1 MAVMMG
7 TTTILGSTPVSAS
20 GSNTYGGFVCGTG
33 AVAEAEQA
41 TQTDA
46 ANNYGLVS
54 ATEGNILHAWDWKF
68 TDVTKNMKDI
78 AESGYSLVQV
88 SPCQV
93 CESASTNNDWWKLYQ
108 PYDYKFGN
116 SLGSADEF
124 KEMCATAKEYGISIV
139 VDVVANH
146 MAGTGQGSCGDRKAE
161 VDSWWTND
169 KFHNTGVKFTGAF
182 DENRE
187 MMVRSNIGMPD
198 IDTGRDDV
206 QQRMVNYLESMLDMG
221 AGGFRYDAAKHIGTT
236 SDSGNS
242 RDTFWK
248 TISAAVSAKKPDAL
262 VYGEILNGM
271 PVPDEYYVN
280 DGIKVTESQ
289 KGWDMKDLVQGGA
302 SKVTKKTA
310 FDYTRTVSAD
320 KLITWVENHD
330 TYLNHWGSTGLQGH
344 SNYMSDE
351 QIMLAWSTVGA
362 RADAQALYFAR
373 PDGCSKPSGCSC
385 DSGNCGKG
393 DDSNKIDGTL
403 GISTKNFDWKD
414 KKVAAVNK
422 FKNAMADVGE
432 TTSVKDGLAIIQR
445 GNKGLVVTNYDR
457 GSKNFEVSGLSG
469 LKDGTYEDASGQNG
483 SFTVSGGKVSG
494 SVKGNSFVVLYDAN
508 GSTPATEAPSTTT
521 PATETPASQT
531 PATETPVGA
540 ASISVSKDNGSFDKA
555 FETSITVKDAEYA
568 YYSNDG
574 AAWTEIKDGKAT
586 VKIGEGAENNGDAY
600 ALYVKAKGK
609 DGKTVDVTKTYT
621 YTTGSTGTTP
631 VTKGLKVRV
640 KKSVFTNLSS
650 APYLYLYTDTTP
662 VKEPAGRWPG
672 VQMTEE
678 GDYYVYANETATDEV
693 LAIFNNNDTWQE
705 PSGGEMAKGY
715 AVTGYM
721 EYDGTTMKTVSED
734 TPATVSPN
742 AKKANKAPEF
752 TISSTQVPASETPT
766 TETPATETPVTEAP
780 VADIQV
786 SKEDGSSFTTETM
799 EVQINVGEGVNGSY
813 SVDNGPVKTFTGNAT
828 VVLGQGKI
836 ADSDVTLTVTAGTAT
851 KTFTYKK
858 VFDKEVAAK
867 EQASGMVAM
876 GNAVMKI
883 QSLFEIV
890 ADAAEVN
897 TAAETDAYYA
907 TNPDKKVGKE
917 ATITGMSDFTQD
929 MLIARCGAWDGPNAF
944 HGAHENSVAD
954 CYGLYAAW
962 DDNNLYV
969 GLEMVNTT
977 DTWARGGDGP
987 LSDGGKMSDV
997 PVVLAINTGTK
1008 NAMTGKCPTDREG
1021 HIWQCNLEFETRI
1034 DHLLF
1039 ASAKGTGN
1047 PGLFTGDA
1055 DGNTDYTEHLTGFKD
1070 AGITYK
1076 SEDGSISPEIMH
1088 IDGPEDPS
1096 DAYDISKYKD
1106 ALAQGHDRQYDTF
1119 FTYTI
1124 PLQAL
1129 GIDKAYIESTG
1140 IGIMGLGTRQTSAL
1154 DCIPHDPSMLDNA
1167 MEDYTIAQDN
1177 TSYEKE
1183 DLDIITVPLAAVGNP
1198 NGNGGHGGDITKT
1211 PTPAIAVPVSE
1222 APASNVPASETPAS
1236 AVPASETPSSTVPAS
1251 ETPASTVPASE
1262 TPATTIPDTT
1272 TMIVNF
1278 GADKSS
1284 PQLQGTALE
1293 LKAIGYN
1300 QTGSSTYE
1308 FAVDGEVVQAA
1319 SAKDT
1324 YTWNPVAGNH
1334 TIQVTMK
1341 DEAGKT
1347 VVVKKSY
1354 MIEPNGTIV
1363 QTDAP
1368 ASETPATDVPA
1379 SETPATDVP
1388 ASETPASVVPA
1399 SETPATD
1406 VPASETPASVVPAPT
1421 SDTGNNNPLETT
1433 KPIVTTSPTKAPVK
1447 MQVLLGFKQASPQ
1460 KLGTSIGLVANVTG
1474 GKAGYKYTFV
1484 AELSNG
1490 FTQTIAKNTSKNTVT
1505 WKPTKT
1511 GTYTVTVTVTD
1522 ANGSKASDPAK
1533 YKITAKTVSKKLA
1546 ITKVTLSKK
1555 TVKINKKIKITVKGT
1570 ASKGTLKF
1578 KFVVKKNGQKK
1589 ATVIKKYNTKKTAYW
1604 KPKKAGKYTITVY
1617 ATDGS
1622 KKTVKKNI
1630 KVTVKKK

>member
-7 TTTILGSTPVSAS
+7 TTTILGSTPVLAA
-20 GSNTYGGFVCGTG
+20 GSNTYDGFVCGTG
-33 AVAEAEQA
+33 AVTEAEQA
-41 TQTDA
+41 TQVDA
-46 ANNYGLVS
+46 GNNYGLVS

-68 TDVTKNMKDI
+68 TDVTKSIKDI
-78 AESGYSLVQV
+78 AEAGYSLVQV

-146 MAGTGQGSCGDRKAE
+146 MAGTGQGACGDRKGE
-161 VDSWWTND
+161 VDSWWTDD
-169 KFHNTGVKFTGAF
+169 KFHNTGVKFTGEF

-206 QQRMVNYLESMLDMG
+206 QQRMVSYLESMLDMG

-236 SDSGNS
+236 SDTGNS

-248 TISAAVSAKKPDAL
+248 TISDAVSAKKPDAL
-262 VYGEILNGM
+262 VYGEILNSM
-271 PVPDEYYVN
+271 PVSDQYYVN

-302 SKVTKKTA
+302 SKVTNKTA
-310 FDYTRTVSAD
+310 FDYTRTASAD

-344 SNYMSDE
+344 ANYMSDA

-373 PDGCSKPSGCSC
+373 PDGCSNP
-385 DSGNCGKG
+385 DNPN
-393 DDSNKIDGTL
+393 DPDASNKIDGVL

-422 FKNAMADVGE
+422 FKNAMVGVGE
-432 TTSVKDGLAIIQR
+432 TTSTQDGLAIIQR
-445 GNKGLVVTNYDR
+445 GNKGLVVTNYDS
-457 GSKNFEVSGLSG
+457 GSKNFEVSGLTG
-469 LKDGTYEDASGQNG
+469 LQDGTYEDVSGQNG

-494 SVKGNSFVVLYDAN
+494 SVKGNTFVVLYDAN
-508 GSTPATEAPSTTT
+508 TTT
-521 PATETPASQT
+521 PATTVPTTEA
-531 PATETPVGA
+531 PATEIPVGGA
-540 ASISVSKDNGSFDKA
+540 DISVSKDNGTFDAA
-555 FETSITVKDAEYA
+555 FNATITVKNAEYA

-574 AAWTEIKDGKAT
+574 ADWTEITNGTAT
-586 VKIGEGAENNGDAY
+586 VKIGDGATNNGDTY
-600 ALYVKAKGK
+600 ALYVKAKGE

-621 YTTGSTGTTP
+621 YSTGSADTGNTYSM
-631 VTKGLKVRV
+631 KLRIA
-640 KKSVFTNLSS
+640 KSESAT
-650 APYLYLYTDTTP
+650 APYVYFKTGGG
-662 VKEPAGRWPG
+662 EWPG
-672 VQMTEE
+672 TVMTAE
-678 GDYYVYANETATDEV
+678 GDYWVYTSDTTSSAEV
-693 LAIFNNNDTWQE
+693 IFNGGNGSWQDPE
-705 PSGGEMAKGY
+705 ENQGWYS
-715 AVTGYM
+715 VSGYM
-721 EYDGTTMKTVSED
+721 EYSKANKAVTNFTETSA
-734 TPATVSPN
+734 ATASPD

-752 TISSTQVPASETPT
+752 TISSSAAPASETP
-766 TETPATETPVTEAP
+766 VTESPAG
-780 VADIQV
+780 DIQV
-786 SKEDGSSFTTETM
+786 SKEDGSSFTSETM
-799 EVQINVGEGVNGSY
+799 EVEINVGEGVNGSY
-813 SVDNGPVKTFTGNAT
+813 IVDNGPVKTFVGKTTA
-828 VVLGQGKI
+828 VLGQGKI
-836 ADSDVTLTVTAGTAT
+836 ADTDVTLTVIAGTTT

-858 VFDKEVAAK
+858 VFDKEVAAR
-867 EQASGMVAM
+867 EQASGMIAM

-897 TAAETDAYYA
+897 TDAENDGIYA
-907 TNPDKKVGKE
+907 TNPNGKVGKE
-917 ATITGMSDFTQD
+917 ATIKGMSDFTQD
-929 MLIARCGAWDGPNAF
+929 MLVARSGAWDVPNAF
-944 HGAHENSVAD
+944 NGAHENSVAD

-962 DDNNLYV
+962 DNDNLYI

-977 DTWARGGDGP
+977 DTWAREGDGP
-987 LSDGGKMSDV
+987 LSEGGKMSDV
-997 PVVLAINTGTK
+997 PVVIAINTGKK

-1039 ASAKGTGN
+1039 MSAKGTGD
-1047 PGLFTGDA
+1047 PGLFTADA
-1055 DGNTDYTEHLTGFKD
+1055 DGNTDYAEHLVGFRD
-1070 AGITYK
+1070 AGITCEI
-1076 SEDGSISPEIMH
+1076 EDGSISSEIMH
-1088 IDGPEDPS
+1088 IDGPGEPS
-1096 DAYDISKYKD
+1096 DAYDTSKYVD
-1106 ALAQGHDRQYDTF
+1106 AMGQGHDRKYDTF

-1129 GIDKAYIESTG
+1129 GIDKAYIESNG

-1167 MEDYTIAQDN
+1167 MKDYTIAQDN

-1183 DLDIITVPLAAVGNP
+1183 DLDIITVPLAAVGNS
-1198 NGNGGHGGDITKT
+1198 NGNGNQGGGEIKT
-1211 PTPAIAVPVSE
+1211 PTPATSIPTSDT
-1222 APASNVPASETPAS
+1222 PASSVPASDLPASETPAS
-1236 AVPASETPSSTVPAS
+1236 SVPAPAS
-1251 ETPASTVPASE
+1251 D
-1262 TPATTIPDTT
+1262 TPATTVPT

-1284 PQLQGTALE
+1284 PQLPGTTLT

-1300 QTGSSTYE
+1300 QTGNCTYE
-1308 FAVDGEVVQAA
+1308 FSVDGEVVQTA
-1319 SAKDT
+1319 SANDT
-1324 YTWNPVAGNH
+1324 YAWNPVAGMH

-1341 DEAGKT
+1341 DEDGKT
-1347 VVVKKSY
+1347 VVIKKSY
-1354 MIEPNGTIV
+1354 LIGDGSTI
-1363 QTDAP
+1363 TETSTP
-1368 ASETPATDVPA
+1368 ASEVPA
-1379 SETPATDVP
+1379 SEVPASEVP
-1388 ASETPASVVPA
+1388 ASETPASEVPA
-1399 SETPATD
+1399 SE
-1406 VPASETPASVVPAPT
+1406 VPASETPASEVPASDAPAPT
-1421 SDTGNNNPLETT
+1421 SDTGNDNPLGTT
-1433 KPIVTTSPTKAPVK
+1433 NPTVTTNPTQEPDK

-1460 KLGTSIGLVANVTG
+1460 KLGASIGLVANVTG
-1474 GKAGYKYTFV
+1474 GKAGYQYTYV
-1484 AELSNG
+1484 AELASG
-1490 FTQTIAKNTSKNTVT
+1490 FTQTIAKNSSKNTVT

-1522 ANGSKASDPAK
+1522 ANGLKAVNSAK
-1533 YKITAKTVSKKLA
+1533 YKITAAPKLA
-1546 ITKVTLSKK
+1546 ITKVTVSKK
-1555 TVKINKKIKITVKGT
+1555 TVKLGKKIKITAKGT

-1578 KFVVKKNGQKK
+1578 KFTVKKNGQKK
-1589 ATVIKKYNTKKTAYW
+1589 VTTIKKNNKTKTKTW
-1604 KPKKAGKYTITVY
+1604 KPKKVGKYTITIY

-1622 KKTVKKNI
+1622 KKTVKKTV

>member
-7 TTTILGSTPVSAS
+7 TTTILGSTPALVSAS
-20 GSNTYGGFVCGTG
+20 YTYDDFVCGTG
-33 AVAEAEQA
+33 AIAEAEA
-41 TQTDA
+41 REKA
-46 ANNYGLVS
+46 AYGLVS

-124 KEMCATAKEYGISIV
+124 KEMCSTAKKYGISIV

-146 MAGTGQGSCGDRKAE
+146 MAGTGQGACGDRKAE
-161 VDSWWTND
+161 VDPWWTDD

-182 DENRE
+182 NENRE

-242 RDTFWK
+242 KDTFWK

-271 PVPDEYYVN
+271 PVSDQYYVN

-310 FDYTRTVSAD
+310 FDYTRTASAD

-344 SNYMSDE
+344 ANYMSDA

-373 PDGCSKPSGCSC
+373 PDGCSNPANPN
-385 DSGNCGKG
+385 DP
-393 DDSNKIDGTL
+393 DASNKIDGTL

-445 GNKGLVVTNYDR
+445 GNKGLVVTNYDS

-469 LKDGTYEDASGQNG
+469 LQDGTYEDASGQNG

-521 PATETPASQT
+521 PATEA

-540 ASISVSKDNGSFDKA
+540 ASISISKDNGSFDKA

-752 TISSTQVPASETPT
+752 SISSTQVPASETPT

-780 VADIQV
+780 VAAIQV
-786 SKEDGSSFTTETM
+786 SKEDGTSFNTETM
-799 EVQINVGEGVNGSY
+799 EVEINVGEGVNGSY
-813 SVDNGPVKTFTGNAT
+813 SVDNGPVRNFTGKAT
-828 VVLGQGKI
+828 AVLGQGKI
-836 ADSDVTLTVTAGTAT
+836 ADSDVTLTVIAGTET

-858 VFDKEVAAK
+858 VFDKELAAGQ
-867 EQASGMVAM
+867 QASGMVAM

-897 TAAETDAYYA
+897 AEAESDGIYA
-907 TNPDKKVGKE
+907 TNPNKQVGKK
-917 ATITGMSDFTQD
+917 ATIKIDGNFSDWTED
-929 MLIARCGAWDGPNAF
+929 MLIAQGAACDTAPRFKGCWENWVMDSYSLYGAWDD
-944 HGAHENSVAD
+944 E
-954 CYGLYAAW
+954 
-962 DDNNLYV
+962 NLYIAWQN
-969 GLEMVNTT
+969 VNVY
-977 DTWARGGDGP
+977 DTFWEQDGNGP
-987 LSDGGKMSDV
+987 LSDRGKCGDA
-997 PVVLAINTGTK
+997 PVMIAINTGK
-1008 NAMTGKCPTDREG
+1008 GNKMTGRMADGKGVWGMDV
-1021 HIWQCNLEFETRI
+1021 EFETRI
-1034 DHLLF
+1034 DNLLVIH
-1039 ASAKGTGN
+1039 SDLSGT
-1047 PGLFTGDA
+1047 PGLFTA
-1055 DGNTDYTEHLTGFKD
+1055 DSSGASSY
-1070 AGITYK
+1070 AA
-1076 SEDGSISPEIMH
+1076 EDGLLKAFSDEGIEIEVIDDCFPSEIMGVWNPGDENDH
-1088 IDGPEDPS
+1088 AS
-1096 DAYDISKYKD
+1096 YDLSNDWVDMKTTTK
-1106 ALAQGHDRQYDTF
+1106 GCRPHDTAFDTF
-1119 FTYTI
+1119 YEMKI
-1124 PLQAL
+1124 PFRAL
-1129 GIDKAYIESTG
+1129 GITKDDVEQNG
-1140 IGIMGLGTRQTSAL
+1140 IGVMQLIGRGESGI
-1154 DCIPHDPSMLDNA
+1154 DCLPHDPSMLDN
-1167 MEDYTIAQDN
+1167 T
-1177 TSYEKE
+1177 YENYGNEPSNSHEK
-1183 DLDIITVPLAAVGNP
+1183 DDSDIITVPLAAVGNP
-1198 NGNGGHGGDITKT
+1198 NGNGGQGGDVTKT
-1211 PTPAIAVPVSE
+1211 PTPATKVPASETPASETPATDVPASEVPASE

-1236 AVPASETPSSTVPAS
+1236 E
-1251 ETPASTVPASE
+1251 VPASE

-1284 PQLQGTALE
+1284 PQLQGTDLE

-1300 QTGSSTYE
+1300 QTGSGTYE

-1324 YTWNPVAGNH
+1324 YTWNPVAGSH

-1347 VVVKKSY
+1347 VVIKKSY

-1522 ANGSKASDPAK
+1522 ANGSKVSNSAK
-1533 YKITAKTVSKKLA
+1533 YKITAKTVTKKLA

>member
-7 TTTILGSTPVSAS
+7 TTTILGSTPVSAA
-20 GSNTYGGFVCGTG
+20 GANTYGDFVCGTG
-33 AVAEAEQA
+33 AVADAEQA
-41 TQTDA
+41 AQVNA

-68 TDVTKNMKDI
+68 TDVTKSMKDI
-78 AESGYSLVQV
+78 AEAGYSLVQV

-116 SLGSADEF
+116 SLGSTDEF
-124 KEMCATAKEYGISIV
+124 KKMCATAKDYGISIV

-146 MAGTGQGSCGDRKAE
+146 VAGTGTGTCGQRKSQ
-161 VDSWWTND
+161 VDPWWTDD
-169 KFHNTGVKFTGAF
+169 KFHNTNHKFTGA
-182 DENRE
+182 DDDNRD

-198 IDTGRDDV
+198 IDTSRSDV
-206 QQRMVNYLESMLDMG
+206 QGRMVTYLESMLEMG

-236 SDSGNS
+236 SDTGNS
-242 RDTFWK
+242 KDTFWK
-248 TISAAVSAKKPDAL
+248 TISDAVSAKKPDAL

-271 PVPDEYYVN
+271 PAEDQWYVK

-310 FDYTRTVSAD
+310 FDYTRKVSAD

-344 SNYMSDE
+344 ANYLSDA
-351 QIMLAWSTVGA
+351 QVMLAWSTVGA

-373 PDGCSKPSGCSC
+373 PDGCSAPDGCGCKNGS
-385 DSGNCGKG
+385 CGKN
-393 DDSNKIDGTL
+393 DDSNKIQGSL
-403 GISTKNFDWKD
+403 GMSTKNFDWKD
-414 KKVAAVNK
+414 KKVTAVNK
-422 FKNAMADVGE
+422 FKNAMAGVAE
-432 TTSVKDGLAIIQR
+432 TTSVANGLAIIQR
-445 GNKGLVVTNYDR
+445 GNKGLVVTNFDS
-457 GSKNFEVSGLSG
+457 GSKNFEVSGLTG

-508 GSTPATEAPSTTT
+508 GTTPATLTPSTTT
-521 PATETPASQT
+521 PATETP
-531 PATETPVGA
+531 VDA
-540 ASISVSKDNGSFDKA
+540 ASISVSKDSGTFDKT
-555 FETSITVKDAEYA
+555 FETNITVKNAEYA

-574 AAWTEIKDGKAT
+574 ADWTEIKDGKAT
-586 VKIGEGAENNGDAY
+586 VKIGEGAANNGDAY

-609 DGKTVDVTKTYT
+609 DGKTIDLTKTYT
-621 YTTGSTGTTP
+621 YATGSTGTTP
-631 VTKGLKVRV
+631 VTTGLKIRV
-640 KKSVFTNLSS
+640 KKSVFSNLSS

-662 VKEPAGRWPG
+662 VKEPVGRWPG
-672 VQMTEE
+672 TQMAEE
-678 GDYYVYANETATDEV
+678 GDYYVYANETVTNEV
-693 LAIFNNNDTWQE
+693 LAIFNNNDAWQE
-705 PSGGEMAKGY
+705 PSGGEMAKGF

-721 EYDGTTMKTVSED
+721 EYDGTTMKKVSDD

-752 TISSTQVPASETPT
+752 SVFSTPGPTFETPGC
-766 TETPATETPVTEAP
+766 VTQGP
-780 VADIQV
+780 MGTIIV
-786 SKEDGSSFTTETM
+786 SKEDGSSFTAETM
-799 EVQINVGEGVNGSY
+799 EVEINVGEGVNGSY
-813 SVDNGPVKTFTGNAT
+813 IVDNGPVKTFTGKAT
-828 VVLGQGKI
+828 AVLGQGKI
-836 ADSDVTLTVTAGTAT
+836 ADSDVTLTVIAGTTT
-851 KTFTYKK
+851 KTYTYKK
-858 VFDKEVAAK
+858 VFDKELAAGQ
-867 EQASGMVAM
+867 QASGMVAM

-897 TAAETDAYYA
+897 AEAESDAYYA
-907 TNPDKKVGKE
+907 TNPGKKVGKE
-917 ATITGMSDFTQD
+917 ATIKGMSDFTQD
-929 MLIARCGAWDGPNAF
+929 MLVARSGAWDVPNAF

-962 DDNNLYV
+962 DNDNLYI

-977 DTWARGGDGP
+977 DTWSREGDGP

-997 PVVLAINTGTK
+997 PVVIAINTGKK
-1008 NAMTGKCPTDREG
+1008 NAMTGKCPTDKEG
-1021 HIWQCNLEFETRI
+1021 HIWQCHLEFETRI

-1047 PGLFTGDA
+1047 PGLFTADEAGDA
-1055 DGNTDYTEHLTGFKD
+1055 DYEEHLVGFKD

-1076 SEDGSISPEIMH
+1076 SEDGSISSEIMH
-1088 IDGPEDPS
+1088 IDGPGEPS
-1096 DAYDISKYKD
+1096 DAYDSSKYVD
-1106 ALAQGHDRQYDTF
+1106 AMTQGHDRKYDTF

-1177 TSYEKE
+1177 TSHEKE

-1198 NGNGGHGGDITKT
+1198 NGNGGHGGDIIKT
-1211 PTPAIAVPVSE
+1211 PTPATPVPTNE
-1222 APASNVPASETPAS
+1222 TPATPEPSPTAPASETPAS
-1236 AVPASETPSSTVPAS
+1236 S
-1251 ETPASTVPASE
+1251 VPASE
-1262 TPATTIPDTT
+1262 TPATMIPDPS

-1300 QTGSSTYE
+1300 MTGTASTCE

-1324 YTWNPVAGNH
+1324 YTWNPTAGNH

-1347 VVVKKSY
+1347 VVVKKAY
-1354 MIEPNGTIV
+1354 TIESNGTIM
-1363 QTDAP
+1363 QTETP
-1368 ASETPATDVPA
+1368 ASEIPA
-1379 SETPATDVP
+1379 SEVP
-1388 ASETPASVVPA
+1388 ASETPASEVPA
-1399 SETPATD
+1399 SE
-1406 VPASETPASVVPAPT
+1406 VPASEIPASQVPASEVPASQAPAPT
-1421 SDTGNNNPLETT
+1421 SDTGNNNPTETT
-1433 KPIVTTSPTKAPVK
+1433 NPIGTTAPTQAPDK
-1447 MQVLLGFKQASPQ
+1447 MQVLLGFKKASPQ

-1484 AELSNG
+1484 AELSSG

-1522 ANGSKASDPAK
+1522 ANGLKVVNSAK
-1533 YKITAKTVSKKLA
+1533 YKITAKTTKKLA

-1555 TVKINKKIKITVKGT
+1555 TVKCNKKIKITVNGT

>member
-20 GSNTYGGFVCGTG
+20 GSNTYDGFVCGTG
-33 AVAEAEQA
+33 VVAEAEQA

-124 KEMCATAKEYGISIV
+124 KEMCATAKDYGISIV

-146 MAGTGQGSCGDRKAE
+146 MAGTGQGACGDRKGE

-169 KFHNTGVKFTGAF
+169 KFHNTGVKFTGEY
-182 DENRE
+182 DNNRE

-198 IDTGRDDV
+198 IDTGREDV

-344 SNYMSDE
+344 ANYMSDA

-373 PDGCSKPSGCSC
+373 PDGCSNPA
-385 DSGNCGKG
+385 NP
-393 DDSNKIDGTL
+393 DDNDASNKIDGTL

-445 GNKGLVVTNYDR
+445 GNKGLVVTNYDSS
-457 GSKNFEVSGLSG
+457 SKNFEVSGLSG
-469 LKDGTYEDASGQNG
+469 LQDGTYEDASGQNG

-494 SVKGNSFVVLYDAN
+494 FVKGNSFVVLYDAN
-508 GSTPATEAPSTTT
+508 GTTPATLTPSTTT
-521 PATETPASQT
+521 PASETPTTETPASQT

-631 VTKGLKVRV
+631 VTTGLKVRV

-650 APYLYLYTDTTP
+650 TPYLYLYTDTTP
-662 VKEPAGRWPG
+662 VKEPVGSWPG
-672 VQMTEE
+672 TQMTEE
-678 GDYYVYANETATDEV
+678 GDYYVYANETVTDEV

-721 EYDGTTMKTVSED
+721 EYDGTTMKTVSDD

-752 TISSTQVPASETPT
+752 TIPSTQVPA
-766 TETPATETPVTEAP
+766 TETPVTETPVTETPVTEAP
-780 VADIQV
+780 VAAIQV
-786 SKEDGSSFTTETM
+786 SKEDGTSFITETM

-813 SVDNGPVKTFTGNAT
+813 SVDNGPVKTFTGKAT
-828 VVLGQGKI
+828 AVLGQGKI
-836 ADSDVTLTVTAGTAT
+836 ADADVTLTVVAGTET

-867 EQASGMVAM
+867 EQASGMAAM

-897 TAAETDAYYA
+897 AVVETDAYYA

-917 ATITGMSDFTQD
+917 ATIKGMSDFTQD
-929 MLIARCGAWDGPNAF
+929 MLVARSGAWDVPNAF

-962 DDNNLYV
+962 DNDNLYI

-977 DTWARGGDGP
+977 DTWAQGGDGP

-997 PVVLAINTGTK
+997 PVVLAINTGKK
-1008 NAMTGKCPTDREG
+1008 NAMTGKCPTDKEG

-1047 PGLFTGDA
+1047 PGLFTADA
-1055 DGNTDYTEHLTGFKD
+1055 DGNADYTEHLVGFKD

-1076 SEDGSISPEIMH
+1076 SEDGSISPQIMH

-1096 DAYDISKYKD
+1096 DAYDISKYVD
-1106 ALAQGHDRQYDTF
+1106 AMEQGHDRKYDTF

-1124 PLQAL
+1124 PLSAL

-1211 PTPAIAVPVSE
+1211 PTPASAVPVSE

-1236 AVPASETPSSTVPAS
+1236 AVPASETPASVVPAS

-1300 QTGSSTYE
+1300 QTGSGTYE

>member
-20 GSNTYGGFVCGTG
+20 GSNTYDGFVCGTG

-124 KEMCATAKEYGISIV
+124 KEMCATAKDYGISIV

-146 MAGTGQGSCGDRKAE
+146 MAGTGQGACGDRKGE

-169 KFHNTGVKFTGAF
+169 KFHNTGVKFTGEY
-182 DENRE
+182 DNNRE

-198 IDTGRDDV
+198 IDTGREDV

-242 RDTFWK
+242 RDTFWQ

-344 SNYMSDE
+344 ANYMSDA

-373 PDGCSKPSGCSC
+373 PDGCSNPA
-385 DSGNCGKG
+385 NP
-393 DDSNKIDGTL
+393 DDNDASNKIDGTL

-445 GNKGLVVTNYDR
+445 GNKGLVVTNYDSS
-457 GSKNFEVSGLSG
+457 SKNFEVSGLSG
-469 LKDGTYEDASGQNG
+469 LQDGTYEDASGQNG

-508 GSTPATEAPSTTT
+508 GTTPATLTPSTTTPASETPTTETPATET

-531 PATETPVGA
+531 PATQTPVGA

-631 VTKGLKVRV
+631 VTTGLKVRV

-662 VKEPAGRWPG
+662 VKEPVGSWPG
-672 VQMTEE
+672 TQMTEE
-678 GDYYVYANETATDEV
+678 GDYYVYANETVTDEV

-721 EYDGTTMKTVSED
+721 EYDGTTMKTVSND

-752 TISSTQVPASETPT
+752 TILSTQLPAS
-766 TETPATETPVTEAP
+766 ETPATETPVTEAP
-780 VADIQV
+780 VAAIQV
-786 SKEDGSSFTTETM
+786 SKEDGTSFTTETM

-813 SVDNGPVKTFTGNAT
+813 CVDNGPVKTFTGNAT
-828 VVLGQGKI
+828 AVLGQGKI
-836 ADSDVTLTVTAGTAT
+836 ADSDVTLTVIAGTTT

-858 VFDKEVAAK
+858 VFDKELAAGQ
-867 EQASGMVAM
+867 QASGMVAM

-897 TAAETDAYYA
+897 AAAENDGMYA
-907 TNPDKKVGKE
+907 TNPNGQIGKRTST
-917 ATITGMSDFTQD
+917 AITGMTGFSAD
-929 MLIARCGAWDGPNAF
+929 MLIAQCGAWDVPNAWN
-944 HGAHENSVAD
+944 GGHENSVAD

-962 DDNNLYV
+962 DDSNLYV
-969 GLEMVNTT
+969 GMEFVNTT
-977 DTWARGGDGP
+977 DTWSREGDGP
-987 LSDGGKMSDV
+987 LSDGGKMSDI
-997 PVVLAINTGTK
+997 PVVLAINVGNKT
-1008 NAMTGKCPTDREG
+1008 AISGKMEAASNDEHVWG
-1021 HIWQCNLEFETRI
+1021 LNLEFETRV
-1034 DHLLF
+1034 DHF
-1039 ASAKGTGN
+1039 FIGSAKGSGT
-1047 PGLFTGDA
+1047 PGLFLA
-1055 DGNTDYTEHLTGFKD
+1055 KSDGTTSYDPEYCLSYKEN
-1070 AGITYK
+1070 GITYT
-1076 SEDGSISPEIMH
+1076 SEDGSISPTIMQLH
-1088 IDGPEDPS
+1088 GSTDVA
-1096 DAYDISKYKD
+1096 DAYDIEKYED
-1106 ALAQGHDRQYDTF
+1106 ALTASTPHNRKYDTF

-1124 PLQAL
+1124 PLKVL
-1129 GIDKAYIESTG
+1129 GIDSSYIEENG
-1140 IGIMGLGTRQTSAL
+1140 IGIMGLGTRGSSAL
-1154 DCIPHDPSMLDNA
+1154 DCIPHDPSMV
-1167 MEDYTIAQDN
+1167 DN
-1177 TSYEKE
+1177 TKEAYSKDPSTSMEKE
-1183 DLDIITVPLAAVGNP
+1183 DLDIITVPLAAVGNS
-1198 NGNGGHGGDITKT
+1198 NGNGNQGGGEVKT
-1211 PTPAIAVPVSE
+1211 PTPATPVPTGNTPVS
-1222 APASNVPASETPAS
+1222 SVPASETPAS
-1236 AVPASETPSSTVPAS
+1236 EVPAS
-1251 ETPASTVPASE
+1251 ETPASETPASEVPASE
-1262 TPATTIPDTT
+1262 TPVTTIPDTT

-1324 YTWNPVAGNH
+1324 YTWNPVAGGH

-1347 VVVKKSY
+1347 VVIKKSY
-1354 MIEPNGTIV
+1354 TIESNGTIV
-1363 QTDAP
+1363 QTETPASEVP

-1388 ASETPASVVPA
+1388 ASETPASQ
-1399 SETPATD
+1399 
-1406 VPASETPASVVPAPT
+1406 VPASETPASIVPAPT
-1421 SDTGNNNPLETT
+1421 SDTGNNNPLEST
-1433 KPIVTTSPTKAPVK
+1433 KPITTTSPTKAPSK
-1447 MQVLLGFKQASPQ
+1447 IQVLLGFKQASPQ

-1511 GTYTVTVTVTD
+1511 GTYTVTVTVAD
-1522 ANGSKASDPAK
+1522 ANGSKVSNSAK
-1533 YKITAKTVSKKLA
+1533 YKITAKTVKKKLA
-1546 ITKVTLSKK
+1546 ITKVTVSKK

-1630 KVTVKKK
+1630 KVTAKKK